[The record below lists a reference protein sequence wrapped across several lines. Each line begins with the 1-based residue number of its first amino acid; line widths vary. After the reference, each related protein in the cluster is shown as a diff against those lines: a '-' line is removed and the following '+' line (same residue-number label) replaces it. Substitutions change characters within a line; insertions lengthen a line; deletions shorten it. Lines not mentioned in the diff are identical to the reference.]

1 MSELYEKIKLC
12 KLGNKDAIEEVVN
25 SFEKT
30 IVIELFKLKKEN
42 SNIYINE
49 YDFQDNKSEVILNIL
64 KAIKNMPIEDFKYK
78 TDEAVKKYINITILN
93 QLNNIIKKFSKK
105 TKNEYNYEFDFSF
118 FKASDLNEPN
128 TDIFVYD
135 LIDKLSEKERKIIKY
150 KYIHGKSDVE
160 IGNLLNFSR
169 QHVNQIKN
177 RALKNLKKFLE
188 E

>member
-78 TDEAVKKYINITILN
+78 TDEAVKKYI
-93 QLNNIIKKFSKK
+93 
-105 TKNEYNYEFDFSF
+105 
-118 FKASDLNEPN
+118 
-128 TDIFVYD
+128 
-135 LIDKLSEKERKIIKY
+135 
-150 KYIHGKSDVE
+150 
-160 IGNLLNFSR
+160 
-169 QHVNQIKN
+169 
-177 RALKNLKKFLE
+177 
-188 E
+188 